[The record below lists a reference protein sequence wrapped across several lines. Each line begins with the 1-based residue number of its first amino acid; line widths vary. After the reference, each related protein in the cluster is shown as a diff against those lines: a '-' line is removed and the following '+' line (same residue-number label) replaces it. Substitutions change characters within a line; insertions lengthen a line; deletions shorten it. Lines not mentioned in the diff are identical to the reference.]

1 MMKYTLYQSSHLRRA
16 DTTGSCEGFRVP
28 QPQGTE
34 DEFWRGIDQNRP
46 TKIPTTAFLDKSLKT
61 TKNKMMGLIEN

>member
-34 DEFWRGIDQNRP
+34 DELDNEEQQNDG
-46 TKIPTTAFLDKSLKT
+46 FD
-61 TKNKMMGLIEN
+61 